1 MSETLEKLR
10 KVLLGMRLYEKCA
23 QNGVSN
29 EELENR
35 LSMLQNRNCLTNC
48 DLQDLVNVCQ
58 LNTEPRRGCA
68 TSIDLEIAK
77 DTPCNEYFEQE
88 DCSVCL
94 EPLSEGE
101 TEYAG
106 KCGHLFHEACLKR
119 YLSTLPQR
127 NYRCPTCRGEVFQKF
142 FENSRQQRQPREE
155 VLDFLFENEIEF
167 YDEEEETITLLG
179 EPEITATLSDEV
191 YRISFGEEF
200 VLDVNPE
207 SLDDFKEGIVPLVNE
222 KVIDLFS
229 RSSRTLITS
238 MQRVWD
244 ELTTRGRIDLSDL
257 NIVRPTEEIIR
268 ETITLS
274 DRLEPWTYIGGTMN
288 INTKLYNFIQEYII
302 QEIGTDDAILPR
314 IEPYFDT
321 FQFYENKDIF
331 LAAVLLMVPRFV
343 KELQETQLEN
353 QWSYEGDSDIE
364 LEEESD

>member
-88 DCSVCL
+88 DCSICL
-94 EPLSEGE
+94 DSLSEGE

-155 VLDFLFENEIEF
+155 VLDFQFVDDDGF
-167 YDEEEETITLLG
+167 QVVDDEEELLNILLR
-179 EPEITATLSDEV
+179 EPEITATLRDEQ
-191 YRISFGEEF
+191 YRIFFGEHF
-200 VLDVNPE
+200 VTDTNE
-207 SLDDFKEGIVPLVNE
+207 DSIDDFKEGIVPLVND
-222 KVIDLFS
+222 KVIDLFT
-229 RSSRTLITS
+229 REYRRLLPS

-244 ELTTRGRIDLSDL
+244 ELTRRGRNDISDL
-257 NIVRPTEEIIR
+257 NIVRPTEENIRTII
-268 ETITLS
+268 TIA
-274 DRLEPWTYIGGTMN
+274 D
-288 INTKLYNFIQEYII
+288 
-302 QEIGTDDAILPR
+302 R
-314 IEPYFDT
+314 IEPETSARTMDINVSMYEFIVTYIIDIIGNDEDLVERFEPYFNI
-321 FQFYENKDIF
+321 FQFYENKDMF
-331 LAAVLLMVPRFV
+331 LAAVLLMVPPFI
-343 KELQETQLEN
+343 KDLEESQLEN
-353 QWSYEGDSDIE
+353 ELPPFDSD
-364 LEEESD
+364 SDEY

>member
-77 DTPCNEYFEQE
+77 DEPCNEYFEQE

-94 EPLSEGE
+94 DSLSEGE

-119 YLSTLPQR
+119 YLSTLTQR

-142 FENSRQQRQPREE
+142 FENSRNREQRQPR
-155 VLDFLFENEIEF
+155 
-167 YDEEEETITLLG
+167 
-179 EPEITATLSDEV
+179 
-191 YRISFGEEF
+191 
-200 VLDVNPE
+200 
-207 SLDDFKEGIVPLVNE
+207 
-222 KVIDLFS
+222 
-229 RSSRTLITS
+229 
-238 MQRVWD
+238 
-244 ELTTRGRIDLSDL
+244 
-257 NIVRPTEEIIR
+257 
-268 ETITLS
+268 
-274 DRLEPWTYIGGTMN
+274 
-288 INTKLYNFIQEYII
+288 
-302 QEIGTDDAILPR
+302 
-314 IEPYFDT
+314 
-321 FQFYENKDIF
+321 
-331 LAAVLLMVPRFV
+331 
-343 KELQETQLEN
+343 
-353 QWSYEGDSDIE
+353 
-364 LEEESD
+364 